1 MISLLDDYD
10 SISGFYFINR
20 EQSIAHALIK
30 LLFLSFIVMYNC
42 LLALIRCYARMR
54 TVNFTKFIN
63 QGLDLDGKSKN
74 GIELTDMCEMQ
85 AHYLL
90 LSDTNRGNKLSRIQY
105 NKEKLSLDDNGNK

>member
-1 MISLLDDYD
+1 
-10 SISGFYFINR
+10 
-20 EQSIAHALIK
+20 
-30 LLFLSFIVMYNC
+30 
-42 LLALIRCYARMR
+42 MR

-90 LSDTNRGNKLSRIQY
+90 LSDTNGGIN
-105 NKEKLSLDDNGNK
+105 